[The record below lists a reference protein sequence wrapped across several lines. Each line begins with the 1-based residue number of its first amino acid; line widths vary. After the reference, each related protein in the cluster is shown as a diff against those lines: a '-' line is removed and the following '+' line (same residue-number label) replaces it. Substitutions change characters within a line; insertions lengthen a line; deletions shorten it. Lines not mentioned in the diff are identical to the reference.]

1 MGTAWK
7 VINHTTWKARFDEM
21 IRRDG
26 NRMTPSLVRQVAEAA
41 DWSGADYQRAMFQ
54 RADLFRMVQ
63 GWFEKADFLVTPTV
77 SRTALPIDQDLF
89 DPITIDGI
97 EAGELR
103 RNWFPYTMP
112 FNITGH
118 PALSRLQ
125 RLRLRGPADQ
135 PADRRPLPRR
145 GLGAAGGGALRGER
159 ELARPMAGPLRRRP
173 PPLTAEQIQ
182 ARVLHRDGLILVI
195 DKPAGLAVHA
205 GPSGAP
211 NLEECFDDLRY
222 GLPRPPALAHRLDA
236 DTAGV
241 LVLGRHPKALAKLGR
256 LFSGRDTEKTYW
268 AVVEGEPPA
277 DEGVFDMPLLK
288 VNTRSGWSVKVSD
301 KGQPSVTRYKVMGRA
316 PGMTWLEL
324 KPETGRTHQIRVHCA
339 AAGCPVIA
347 DRLYGRAEPNNQL
360 HLQSHG
366 IVLPLSKSK
375 PPIVRHRPAACSTCW
390 RR

>member
-1 MGTAWK
+1 M
-7 VINHTTWKARFDEM
+7 ARPL
-21 IRRDG
+21 R
-26 NRMTPSLVRQVAEAA
+26 P
-41 DWSGADYQRAMFQ
+41 
-54 RADLFRMVQ
+54 
-63 GWFEKADFLVTPTV
+63 
-77 SRTALPIDQDLF
+77 RTA
-89 DPITIDGI
+89 
-97 EAGELR
+97 E
-103 RNWFPYTMP
+103 
-112 FNITGH
+112 
-118 PALSRLQ
+118 
-125 RLRLRGPADQ
+125 
-135 PADRRPLPRR
+135 RRPP
-145 GLGAAGGGALRGER
+145 
-159 ELARPMAGPLRRRP
+159 PKRP

-268 AVVEGEPPA
+268 AVVEGAPPA

-288 VNTRSGWSVKVSD
+288 LNTRTGWSVKVSD
-301 KGQPSVTRYKVMGRA
+301 KGQPSLTRYKVMGRA
-316 PGMTWLEL
+316 PDISGGGMTWLEL

-347 DRLYGRAEPNNQL
+347 DRLYGRAVPDSQL

-375 PPIVRHRPAACSTCW
+375 PPVVVTAPPPAHMLAALTACGFSPGPSPKP
-390 RR
+390 